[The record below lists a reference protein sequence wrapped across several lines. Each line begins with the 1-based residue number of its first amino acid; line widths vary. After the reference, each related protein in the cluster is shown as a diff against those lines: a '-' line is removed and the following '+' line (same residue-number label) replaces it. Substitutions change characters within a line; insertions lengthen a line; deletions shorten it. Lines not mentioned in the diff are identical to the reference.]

1 MTTPHS
7 PATPPASGHLR
18 VEAVS
23 KRFGAHPAVDGVDL
37 DLAPGQVFGL
47 LGPSGCGK
55 STLLRMVAGFEAP
68 NSGKILLDGRDLTGV
83 PPHRRPVNMMFQ
95 SYALFPH
102 RDVAGNVAYGLER
115 EGLGRPEVAARV
127 AEMLRL
133 VQLDHLG
140 ARRPDQLS
148 GGQRQRVALARALA
162 KRPRVLLL
170 DEPLG
175 ALDRALREETQAEL
189 RALQRRLGTTFVVVT
204 HDPAEAM
211 VLADRI
217 GVMAA
222 GRLVQVGVAADLYER
237 PATRY
242 VAGLLG
248 DVNLIEG
255 RLGEGGAGRLRGLD
269 TPLGTLHAFD
279 HHGAG
284 DAGSPGLLALRPE
297 RLTLATE
304 GLAGTLLDATYLGDR
319 IVCRVGMAD
328 GRVLRAA
335 TPPGTGPAPGA
346 PVHLA
351 FAPEAASLL
360 PGEPAAPQVLASS
373 QVPA

>member
-1 MTTPHS
+1 MTTPAPS
-7 PATPPASGHLR
+7 TTPPGRLR
-18 VEAVS
+18 IEAVS
-23 KRFGAHPAVDGVDL
+23 KRFGAHRAVDGVDL
-37 DLAPGQVFGL
+37 DLAPGQVFCL

-55 STLLRMVAGFEAP
+55 STLLRMIAGFEAP
-68 NSGKILLDGRDLTGV
+68 SGGKIVLDGQDLAGV

-102 RDVAGNVAYGLER
+102 RDVARNVAYGLER
-115 EGLGRPEVAARV
+115 EGLSRREIAARV

-133 VQLDHLG
+133 VQLDPLG

-175 ALDRALREETQAEL
+175 ALDRALREETQGEL

-222 GRLVQVGVAADLYER
+222 GRLVQVGPAADLYER
-237 PATRY
+237 PASRY

-255 RLGEGGAGRLRGLD
+255 RLGEGGAGALRGLD
-269 TPLGTLHAFD
+269 TPLGVLRAFD

-284 DAGSPGLLALRPE
+284 PAGAPGLLALRPE
-297 RLTLATE
+297 RLRLAGE
-304 GLAGTLLDATYLGDR
+304 GVAGTLLDATYLGEK
-319 IVCRVGMAD
+319 ILYRVGLAD
-328 GRVLRAA
+328 GRVLRASG
-335 TPPGTGPAPGA
+335 PPGMGPGAGATVGA

-360 PGEPAAPQVLASS
+360 PADPA
-373 QVPA
+373 

>member
-1 MTTPHS
+1 MTTPVPS
-7 PATPPASGHLR
+7 TTPPATGRLR
-18 VEAVS
+18 FEAVS
-23 KRFGAHPAVDGVDL
+23 KRFGDHLAVDGVDL
-37 DLAPGQVFGL
+37 DLAPGAVFCL

-55 STLLRMVAGFEAP
+55 STLLRMTAGFEEP
-68 NSGKILLDGRDLTGV
+68 STGRILLDGQDLAGV
-83 PPHRRPVNMMFQ
+83 PPHRRPINMMFQ

-115 EGLGRPEVAARV
+115 EGLAKSEVAARV
-127 AEMLRL
+127 AKMLRL
-133 VQLDHLG
+133 VQLDHLS

-222 GRLVQVGVAADLYER
+222 GRLVQVGPAAALYER

-255 RLGEGGAGRLRGLD
+255 RLAEGGAGTLRGLD
-269 TPLGTLHAFD
+269 TPLGMLRAFD

-284 DAGSPGLLALRPE
+284 PTGAPGLLALRPE
-297 RLTLATE
+297 CLRLAGEGGTE
-304 GLAGTLLDATYLGDR
+304 GLAGTLLDATYLGEK
-319 IVCRVGMAD
+319 ILYRVGLAD
-328 GRVLRAA
+328 GQVLRASG
-335 TPPGTGPAPGA
+335 PPGAGPAVGA

-360 PGEPAAPQVLASS
+360 PADPA
-373 QVPA
+373 

>member
-1 MTTPHS
+1 MPNPASPTPP
-7 PATPPASGHLR
+7 PATGRLR
-18 VEAVS
+18 FEAVS
-23 KRFGAHPAVDGVDL
+23 KRFGSHPAVDGVDL
-37 DLAPGQVFGL
+37 DLAPGQVFCL

-55 STLLRMVAGFEAP
+55 STLLRLAAGFESP
-68 NSGKILLDGRDLTGV
+68 SSGTILLDGQDLAGV

-115 EGLGRPEVAARV
+115 EGLARAEIAARV
-127 AEMLRL
+127 GEMLRL
-133 VQLDHLG
+133 VQLDPLS

-175 ALDRALREETQAEL
+175 ALDRALREETQGEL

-222 GRLVQVGVAADLYER
+222 GRLVQVGSAAALYER

-255 RLGEGGAGRLRGLD
+255 RLGEGGAGASRGLD
-269 TPLGTLHAFD
+269 TPLGRLQALD

-284 DAGSPGLLALRPE
+284 PAGAPGLLAVRPE
-297 RLTLATE
+297 RLSLAGEGARE
-304 GLAGTLLDATYLGDR
+304 GLAGTLLEATYLGDR
-319 IVCRVGMAD
+319 ILYRVGMAD
-328 GRVLRAA
+328 GRVLRASG
-335 TPPGTGPAPGA
+335 PPGPGPGAGA
-346 PVHLA
+346 PVRLA
-351 FAPEAASLL
+351 FSSDAASLL
-360 PGEPAAPQVLASS
+360 PADPA
-373 QVPA
+373 

>member
-1 MTTPHS
+1 VTTPSPSTTS
-7 PATPPASGHLR
+7 PATGRLR
-18 VEAVS
+18 FEAVS
-23 KRFGAHPAVDGVDL
+23 KRFGDHRAVDGVDL
-37 DLAPGQVFGL
+37 DLEPGAVFCL

-55 STLLRMVAGFEAP
+55 STLLRMTAGFEEPSA
-68 NSGKILLDGRDLTGV
+68 GKILLDGQDLAGV

-102 RDVAGNVAYGLER
+102 RDVAKNIAYGLER
-115 EGLGRPEVAARV
+115 EGLARPEIGARV

-133 VQLDHLG
+133 VQLDHLA

-175 ALDRALREETQAEL
+175 ALDRALREETQGEL

-222 GRLVQVGVAADLYER
+222 GRLVQVGPAADLYER

-255 RLGEGGAGRLRGLD
+255 RLGEGGAGTVRTLD
-269 TPLGTLHAFD
+269 TPLGRLSAFD

-284 DAGSPGLLALRPE
+284 PAGAPGLLALRPE
-297 RLTLATE
+297 RLTLGDE
-304 GLAGTLLDATYLGDR
+304 GLPGTLLDATYLGEK
-319 IVCRVGMAD
+319 ILYRVGLAD
-328 GRVLRAA
+328 GRSLRAA
-335 TPPGTGPAPGA
+335 GPPGTGPAVGV

-360 PGEPAAPQVLASS
+360 PADPA
-373 QVPA
+373 

>member
-1 MTTPHS
+1 MTTPAPSTTS
-7 PATPPASGHLR
+7 PATGRLR
-18 VEAVS
+18 FEAVS
-23 KRFGAHPAVDGVDL
+23 KRFGSHLAVDGVDL
-37 DLAPGQVFGL
+37 DLEPGAVFCL

-55 STLLRMVAGFEAP
+55 STLLRMIAGFEEPSA
-68 NSGKILLDGRDLTGV
+68 GTILLDGQNLAGV

-115 EGLGRPEVAARV
+115 EGLRKPEIAARV

-133 VQLDHLG
+133 VQLDPLG
-140 ARRPDQLS
+140 NHRPDQLS

-189 RALQRRLGTTFVVVT
+189 RALQRRLGTTFMVVT

-222 GRLVQVGVAADLYER
+222 GRLVQVGPAAELYER

-255 RLGEGGAGRLRGLD
+255 RLGEGGAGAMRSLD
-269 TPLGTLHAFD
+269 TPLGLLKALD

-284 DAGSPGLLALRPE
+284 PAGAAGLLALRPE
-297 RLTLATE
+297 RLTLAGE
-304 GLAGTLLDATYLGDR
+304 GLPGTLLDATYLGEK
-319 IVCRVGMAD
+319 ILYRVGMAD
-328 GRVLRAA
+328 GRSLRAA
-335 TPPGTGPAPGA
+335 GAPGA
-346 PVHLA
+346 GPAVGTPVHLA

-360 PGEPAAPQVLASS
+360 PAASA
-373 QVPA
+373 

>member
-1 MTTPHS
+1 MTTPHPS
-7 PATPPASGHLR
+7 AIPPATGHLR
-18 VEAVS
+18 FEAVT

-37 DLAPGQVFGL
+37 DLAAGGVFCL

-55 STLLRMVAGFEAP
+55 STLLRLVAGFEEP
-68 NSGKILLDGRDLTGV
+68 SSGKILLDGQDLAGV

-115 EGLGRPEVAARV
+115 EGLGRSEVAARV

-133 VQLDHLG
+133 VQLEAFG
-140 ARRPDQLS
+140 ARRPDRLS

-189 RALQRRLGTTFVVVT
+189 RTLQRRLGTTFVVVT

-217 GVMAA
+217 GVMAG
-222 GRLVQVGVAADLYER
+222 GRLVQAGAAADLYER

-255 RLGEGGAGRLRGLD
+255 RLGAGGAGTVRGLD
-269 TPLGTLHAFD
+269 TPLGALRAFD

-284 DAGSPGLLALRPE
+284 EAGTPGLLALRPE
-297 RLTLATE
+297 RLALAAE
-304 GLAGTLLDATYLGDR
+304 GLPGTLLDTIYLGDR

-335 TPPGTGPAPGA
+335 LPPGAGPAPGA
-346 PVHLA
+346 AVRLA

-360 PGEPAAPQVLASS
+360 PGGPAS
-373 QVPA
+373 

>member
-1 MTTPHS
+1 
-7 PATPPASGHLR
+7 
-18 VEAVS
+18 
-23 KRFGAHPAVDGVDL
+23 
-37 DLAPGQVFGL
+37 
-47 LGPSGCGK
+47 PSGCGK
-55 STLLRMVAGFEAP
+55 STLLRLAAGFEAP
-68 NSGKILLDGRDLTGV
+68 SSGKILLDGQDLAGV

-102 RDVAGNVAYGLER
+102 RDVAGNIAYGLER

-222 GRLVQVGVAADLYER
+222 GRLVQVGAAADLYER

-255 RLGEGGAGRLRGLD
+255 R
-269 TPLGTLHAFD
+269 
-279 HHGAG
+279 
-284 DAGSPGLLALRPE
+284 
-297 RLTLATE
+297 
-304 GLAGTLLDATYLGDR
+304 
-319 IVCRVGMAD
+319 
-328 GRVLRAA
+328 
-335 TPPGTGPAPGA
+335 
-346 PVHLA
+346 
-351 FAPEAASLL
+351 
-360 PGEPAAPQVLASS
+360 
-373 QVPA
+373 

>member
-1 MTTPHS
+1 MTTPAPSTTS
-7 PATPPASGHLR
+7 PATGRLR
-18 VEAVS
+18 FEAVS
-23 KRFGAHPAVDGVDL
+23 KRFGSHLAVDGVDL
-37 DLAPGQVFGL
+37 DLEPGAVFCL

-55 STLLRMVAGFEAP
+55 STLLRMVAGFEEPSA
-68 NSGKILLDGRDLTGV
+68 GTILLDGQDLAGV

-102 RDVAGNVAYGLER
+102 KDVAGNVAYGLER
-115 EGLGRPEVAARV
+115 EALSRPEIAARA

-133 VQLDHLG
+133 VQLDTLS

-162 KRPRVLLL
+162 KRPKVLLL

-175 ALDRALREETQAEL
+175 ALDRTLREETQAEL

-222 GRLVQVGVAADLYER
+222 GRLVQVGPAVALYER

-255 RLGEGGAGRLRGLD
+255 RLGEGGAGTLRQLD
-269 TPLGTLHAFD
+269 TPLGPLRAFD

-284 DAGSPGLLALRPE
+284 PAGAAGLLALRPE
-297 RLTLATE
+297 RLTLGGEGGNA
-304 GLAGTLLDATYLGDR
+304 GLAGTLLDATYLGEKIR
-319 IVCRVGMAD
+319 YRVGLAD
-328 GRVLRAA
+328 GRVVRAS
-335 TPPGTGPAPGA
+335 GAPGA
-346 PVHLA
+346 GPGVGAAVGASVHLS
-351 FAPEAASLL
+351 FAAEAASLL
-360 PGEPAAPQVLASS
+360 PADPA
-373 QVPA
+373 

>member
-1 MTTPHS
+1 MTTPAP
-7 PATPPASGHLR
+7 PATPTATGHLR
-18 VEAVS
+18 FEAVS
-23 KRFGAHPAVDGVDL
+23 KRFGDHPAVDGVDL
-37 DLAPGQVFGL
+37 DLAPGQVFCL

-55 STLLRMVAGFEAP
+55 STLLRMTAGFEEPSA
-68 NSGKILLDGRDLTGV
+68 GTILLDGQDLAGI

-102 RDVAGNVAYGLER
+102 RDVARNVAYGLER
-115 EGLGRPEVAARV
+115 EGLSRSEIAARV

-133 VQLDHLG
+133 VQLEPLR

-222 GRLVQVGVAADLYER
+222 GRLVQVGPAAELYER

-255 RLGEGGAGRLRGLD
+255 RLGEGGAGALRGLD
-269 TPLGTLHAFD
+269 TPLGPLTGFD

-284 DAGSPGLLALRPE
+284 TAGAPGLLALRPE
-297 RLTLATE
+297 RLSLAGDGGTG
-304 GLAGTLLDATYLGDR
+304 GLAGTLLDATYLGEK
-319 IVCRVGMAD
+319 ILYRVGMAD
-328 GRVLRAA
+328 GRVLRASG
-335 TPPGTGPAPGA
+335 PPGTGPGAGA
-346 PVHLA
+346 PVRLA

-360 PGEPAAPQVLASS
+360 PVDPA
-373 QVPA
+373 

>member
-1 MTTPHS
+1 MTTPSLPTTS
-7 PATPPASGHLR
+7 PATGRLR
-18 VEAVS
+18 FEAVS
-23 KRFGAHPAVDGVDL
+23 KRFGDHLAVADVGL
-37 DLAPGQVFGL
+37 DLEPGAVFCL

-55 STLLRMVAGFEAP
+55 STLLRMIAGFESLSA
-68 NSGKILLDGRDLTGV
+68 GRILLDGQDLAGV

-102 RDVAGNVAYGLER
+102 RDVAGNIAYGLER
-115 EGLGRPEVAARV
+115 EGLPKSEIAARV

-133 VQLDHLG
+133 VQLDHLA

-222 GRLVQVGVAADLYER
+222 GRLVQVGPAADLYER

-255 RLGEGGAGRLRGLD
+255 RLGEGGAGALRGLD
-269 TPLGTLHAFD
+269 TPLGPLRAFD

-284 DAGSPGLLALRPE
+284 PAGTPGLLALRPE
-297 RLTLATE
+297 RLTLGSE
-304 GLAGTLLDATYLGDR
+304 GLAGTLLDATYLGDK
-319 IVCRVGMAD
+319 ILYRVGLAD
-328 GRVLRAA
+328 GRSLRASS
-335 TPPGTGPAPGA
+335 PPGAGPAVGA

-360 PGEPAAPQVLASS
+360 PAEAA
-373 QVPA
+373 

>member
-1 MTTPHS
+1 MTTPFPS
-7 PATPPASGHLR
+7 TTPPATGRLR
-18 VEAVS
+18 FERVS
-23 KRFGAHPAVDGVDL
+23 KRFGDHLAVDGVDL
-37 DLAPGQVFGL
+37 DLDPGAVFCL

-55 STLLRMVAGFEAP
+55 STLLRMTAGFEEPSA
-68 NSGKILLDGRDLTGV
+68 GTILLDGQNLAGV

-115 EGLGRPEVAARV
+115 EGLPRREIAARV

-133 VQLDHLG
+133 VQLDHLA

-222 GRLVQVGVAADLYER
+222 GRLVQVGPAAELYER

-255 RLGEGGAGRLRGLD
+255 RLGEGGAGSLRGFD
-269 TPLGTLHAFD
+269 TPLGRLQAFD

-284 DAGSPGLLALRPE
+284 PQGAPGLLALRPE
-297 RLTLATE
+297 RLRLAGEGGNE
-304 GLAGTLLDATYLGDR
+304 GLAGTLLDATYLGEK
-319 IVCRVGMAD
+319 ILYRVGLAD
-328 GRVLRAA
+328 GRVLRASG
-335 TPPGTGPAPGA
+335 PPGAGPAVGA
-346 PVHLA
+346 PVHLG
-351 FAPEAASLL
+351 FAPETASLL
-360 PGEPAAPQVLASS
+360 PAEAA
-373 QVPA
+373 

>member
-1 MTTPHS
+1 MTTPASSTPS
-7 PATPPASGHLR
+7 PAPGHLR
-18 VEAVS
+18 FAAVS
-23 KRFGAHPAVDGVDL
+23 KRFGSHPAVDSVDL
-37 DLAPGQVFGL
+37 DLAPGQVFCL

-55 STLLRMVAGFEAP
+55 STLLRLVAGFEEPSA
-68 NSGKILLDGRDLTGV
+68 GTILLDGQDLAGV

-102 RDVAGNVAYGLER
+102 KDVAGNVAYGLER
-115 EGLGRPEVAARV
+115 EALGKAEVAARV

-133 VQLDHLG
+133 VQLDALG
-140 ARRPDQLS
+140 HRRPDQLS

-222 GRLVQVGVAADLYER
+222 GRLVQVGPAAELYER

-255 RLGEGGAGRLRGLD
+255 RLGEGGAGAVRDLD
-269 TPLGTLHAFD
+269 TPYGRLRAVD

-284 DAGSPGLLALRPE
+284 PAGAPGLLTLRPE
-297 RLTLATE
+297 RLRLAEE
-304 GLAGTLLDATYLGDR
+304 GLAGTLLDATYLGEK
-319 IVCRVGMAD
+319 ILYRVGLAD
-328 GRVLRAA
+328 GRVLRASG
-335 TPPGTGPAPGA
+335 PPGAGPAVGA

-351 FAPEAASLL
+351 FAPDDASLL
-360 PGEPAAPQVLASS
+360 PADSA
-373 QVPA
+373 

>member
-1 MTTPHS
+1 M
-7 PATPPASGHLR
+7 
-18 VEAVS
+18 
-23 KRFGAHPAVDGVDL
+23 
-37 DLAPGQVFGL
+37 
-47 LGPSGCGK
+47 
-55 STLLRMVAGFEAP
+55 
-68 NSGKILLDGRDLTGV
+68 
-83 PPHRRPVNMMFQ
+83 
-95 SYALFPH
+95 
-102 RDVAGNVAYGLER
+102 AGNVAYGLER
-115 EGLGRPEVAARV
+115 EALGKAEVAARV

-133 VQLDHLG
+133 VQLDALG
-140 ARRPDQLS
+140 HRRPDQLS

-222 GRLVQVGVAADLYER
+222 GRLVQVGPAAELYER

-255 RLGEGGAGRLRGLD
+255 RLGEGGAGAVRDLD
-269 TPLGTLHAFD
+269 TPYGRLRAVD

-284 DAGSPGLLALRPE
+284 PAGAPGLLALRPE
-297 RLTLATE
+297 RLRLSEE
-304 GLAGTLLDATYLGDR
+304 GLAGTLLDATYLGEK
-319 IVCRVGMAD
+319 ILYRVGLAD
-328 GRVLRAA
+328 GRVLRASG
-335 TPPGTGPAPGA
+335 PPGRARPSAPRCISPSRRTMPRCCRRTSA
-346 PVHLA
+346 
-351 FAPEAASLL
+351 
-360 PGEPAAPQVLASS
+360 
-373 QVPA
+373 